1 MRGRRRRERVR
12 VLKSESTNAVEL
24 VIGEVLTLR
33 PRVDPLPSAGA
44 GEVELHNRARSRAG
58 AVLVGRVQPVLS
70 RTERVAER
78 ASVDAAE
85 LLFGESAS

>member
-1 MRGRRRRERVR
+1 MV
-12 VLKSESTNAVEL
+12 KSESADAVEL

-33 PRVDPLPSAGA
+33 SRVDPLPSAGA
-44 GEVELHNRARSRAG
+44 GEVEFHNRARSRAG
-58 AVLVGRVQPVLS
+58 AVLVGRVQPVLG